1 MPVSLRKHSS
11 RVQGNASE
19 RSKRMKE
26 LNDEAA
32 EIRDLHIRGKIS
44 DKEAQQ
50 RLHQLKT
57 RYRSFIDRLLAVY

>member
-1 MPVSLRKHSS
+1 MPASLRNYSS

-19 RSKRMKE
+19 RSKRLKE
-26 LNDEAA
+26 LRDEAA
-32 EIRDLHIRGKIS
+32 EIRALHIRGELS

-57 RYRSFIDRLLAVY
+57 RYQSFIDRLLAVY